1 MYVGVIHPVCFH
13 FEQYLKNNNPFLNLV
28 LYHNKSLKIKIMNL
42 KRIFGALLTVLG
54 IGSLIYAAVLYV
66 NNSGG
71 TYDIRALV
79 IYGILGLIFFIAG
92 ISLIRTTKDES

>member
-1 MYVGVIHPVCFH
+1 
-13 FEQYLKNNNPFLNLV
+13 
-28 LYHNKSLKIKIMNL
+28 MNI

-54 IGSLIYAAVLYV
+54 IVGIIYAAILFV

-71 TYDIRALV
+71 THNIKSLV

-92 ISLIRTTKDES
+92 INLIRTTKDEA